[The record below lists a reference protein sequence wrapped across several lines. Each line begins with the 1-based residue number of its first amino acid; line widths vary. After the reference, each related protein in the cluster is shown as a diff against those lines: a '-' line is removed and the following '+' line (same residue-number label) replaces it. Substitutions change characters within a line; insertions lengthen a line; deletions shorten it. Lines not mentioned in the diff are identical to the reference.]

1 MKTKAIIL
9 LVSVLLFSSCIVKS
23 IQPFYTKD
31 SLSYNKNLIG
41 KWADQKGGQWEV
53 ISMKEEFI
61 KDKKEGLM
69 FSDDDKKAYE
79 NYKEGYFINYIKK
92 EKEVSFI
99 AMPFTLDDQ
108 YFVDFIPFD
117 INIDAINSLASEH
130 LLKTHSVAKLD
141 INSDKNVTFSWL
153 SEERIKNLFNENTL
167 RLKHE
172 TVGPEEALLLIASSQ
187 ELTAFLKKYLKADIK
202 DKWKSS
208 DALTLVKE
216 II

>member
-1 MKTKAIIL
+1 MKSKAIIL
-9 LVSVLLFSSCIVKS
+9 LASVLLFSSCIIKS
-23 IQPFYTKD
+23 IQPFYLKN
-31 SLSYNKNLIG
+31 SLSYNKALIG

-61 KDKKEGLM
+61 KDKKEGLI

-79 NYKEGYFINYIKK
+79 NYKDGYFINYIKK

-99 AMPFTLDDQ
+99 AMPFIIDNQ

-117 INIDAINSLASEH
+117 INTDAINSLASEH

-141 INSDKNVTFSWL
+141 VNSDTNVSFSWL
-153 SEERIKNLFNENTL
+153 SEERIKNLFNESTL

-172 TVGPEEALLLIASSQ
+172 TVGPEEALLLTASSQ

-208 DALTLVKE
+208 DALMLVKE

>member
-1 MKTKAIIL
+1 MKTKAITL
-9 LVSVLLFSSCIVKS
+9 LAFVLLFSSCIVKS

-31 SLSYNKNLIG
+31 SLSYNKTLIG
-41 KWADQKGGQWEV
+41 KWADQKGGKWEV

-61 KDKKEGLM
+61 KDKKEGLI
-69 FSDDDKKAYE
+69 FSNDDKKAYE
-79 NYKEGYFINYIKK
+79 NYKDGYFINYIKK

-99 AMPFTLDDQ
+99 AMPFTIDNQ

-117 INIDAINSLASEH
+117 INTDAINSLASEH

-141 INSDKNVTFSWL
+141 INSDKNVSFSWL
-153 SEERIKNLFNENTL
+153 SEERIKDLFNESTL

-172 TVGPEEALLLIASSQ
+172 TVGPEEALLLTASSQ

-208 DALTLVKE
+208 DTLTLVKE